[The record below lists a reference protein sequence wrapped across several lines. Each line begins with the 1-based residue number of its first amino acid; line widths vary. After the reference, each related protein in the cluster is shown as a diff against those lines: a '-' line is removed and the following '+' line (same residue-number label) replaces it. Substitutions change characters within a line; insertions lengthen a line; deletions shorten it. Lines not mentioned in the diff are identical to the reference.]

1 MKNQILAVTLVISCI
16 CNLSIDT
23 ETNQNAVAQTASQ
36 IRLLRDCGI
45 PTVLPSYIPPGFK
58 LTNFQVEACKPRLA
72 HYDAT
77 YKGSN
82 NCSFNVSGAN
92 GGWGANGPVR
102 QWDVITPLF
111 GKILL
116 EEYDGSERIP
126 PVPYLTAG
134 VIPDSESG
142 RGVIPGF
149 PKAGYIFSFSC
160 KYGVFSPQQASQ
172 ILKSVRIVK

>member
-82 NCSFNVSGAN
+82 NCSFNVLGAN
-92 GGWGANGPVR
+92 GGWGAFGPVR

-111 GKILL
+111 GKIIL
-116 EEYDGSERIP
+116 EEHSSEIIP
-126 PVPYLTAG
+126 PNPNNLRAS
-134 VIPDSESG
+134 VIPDSKSG
-142 RGVIPGF
+142 IVVIPGF
-149 PKAGYIFSFSC
+149 PKAGYTFSFSC
-160 KYGVFSPQQASQ
+160 KYSVFSHQQASQ
-172 ILKSVRIVK
+172 ILKSVQIVK